1 MPHFT
6 VPNGSHSMTSGNTFK
21 WDTTDGPGAMTQ
33 YKFQV
38 GKTAGAYDIFNGT
51 WKAGGAAGVWTQPV
65 NNLPGNGSQL
75 WVRALYIK
83 AGQLYYTT
91 PASFYCN
98 P

>member
-1 MPHFT
+1 MPHFL
-6 VPNGSHSMTSGNTFK
+6 VPSGTYSVKSGNPFK
-21 WDTTDGPGAMTQ
+21 WDTIDGPGAMTQ

-38 GKTAGAYDIFNGT
+38 GKTAGAYDIFNGP
-51 WKAGGAAGVWTQPV
+51 WKAGGAAGQWTEPV
-65 NNLPGNGSQL
+65 TGLSGDGSLL

-91 PASFYCN
+91 PASFYCD